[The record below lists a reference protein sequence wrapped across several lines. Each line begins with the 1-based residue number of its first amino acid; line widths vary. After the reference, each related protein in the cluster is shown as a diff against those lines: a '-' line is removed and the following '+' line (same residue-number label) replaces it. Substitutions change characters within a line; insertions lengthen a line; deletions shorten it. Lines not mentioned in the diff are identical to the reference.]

1 MYVDIAHA
9 QTHSAIMQLM
19 QMMGMK
25 MSRPMPIQ
33 KRAKTRAVAM
43 AKRKTPPTNV
53 VKMRS
58 GMKPKNAREKA
69 RL

>member
-1 MYVDIAHA
+1 MYVVMAHA
-9 QTHSAIMQLM
+9 QTHSAMMQLM

-25 MSRPMPIQ
+25 MSRPIAIQ
-33 KRAKTRAVAM
+33 KRAKARAVVV

-58 GMKPKNAREKA
+58 GKKPKNASEKA